1 MSVQCASYNIHASVH
16 ASSPS
21 LLALCICQI
30 LALASVSY
38 KCPPAS
44 AASSVRESM
53 GNYETWKKEWKQF
66 IMLLRFKA
74 KQELKESLQNMKYIL
89 YIIYLQYRHD
99 KKLFSKYYTLLS
111 KATLATVVSL
121 KKGKTYCTLSKLHLC
136 TNNDRKAR
144 QFLYNAPV

>member
-1 MSVQCASYNIHASVH
+1 
-16 ASSPS
+16 
-21 LLALCICQI
+21 
-30 LALASVSY
+30 
-38 KCPPAS
+38 
-44 AASSVRESM
+44 
-53 GNYETWKKEWKQF
+53 
-66 IMLLRFKA
+66 MLLRFKA
-74 KQELKESLQNMKYIL
+74 KQELKESLQSMKYIF

-99 KKLFSKYYTLLS
+99 KKLFSKYCTLLS